1 MTASVCRECCGLG
14 ARVEEK
20 KAKEKDEVER
30 KKAARSM
37 LDFSSPSPS
46 CQPATAMSAADLG
59 QEEECRTETRH
70 RMENANSEGEKK
82 EDQKGKKSR

>member
-1 MTASVCRECCGLG
+1 
-14 ARVEEK
+14 
-20 KAKEKDEVER
+20 
-30 KKAARSM
+30 M

-59 QEEECRTETRH
+59 QEEECRTETRQ